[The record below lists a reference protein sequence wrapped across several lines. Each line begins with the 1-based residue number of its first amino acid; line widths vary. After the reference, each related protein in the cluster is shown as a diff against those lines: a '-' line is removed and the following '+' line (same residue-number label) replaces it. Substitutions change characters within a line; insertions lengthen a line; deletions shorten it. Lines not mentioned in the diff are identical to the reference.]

1 MKLSLCLMFKHLA
14 DDKWLGQ
21 KKLPAMIVWKKI
33 SKSHHLALD
42 HWITDSLSL
51 LTLTWPI
58 RQEAVGL
65 KEKISTKTR
74 WRSSFWNWTM
84 KEKKEILVMYFY
96 CDLVA
101 DKKWRI
107 IRKKKSTSFYPLH
120 HQLSNNL
127 FGLQTIGENQISV
140 VSLSFWTKTWTVII
154 HPRPKTATPVFS
166 PSRKIK
172 SKYKKKICLRL
183 WSISVNFCFCLSY
196 SLVFQNNPQPPFFV
210 SLSTYNFSL
219 SFLSLAFTP

>member
-42 HWITDSLSL
+42 HWKTDSLSL

-84 KEKKEILVMYFY
+84 KEKKRNSSYVLLLWFGGRQ
-96 CDLVA
+96 
-101 DKKWRI
+101 KWRI
-107 IRKKKSTSFYPLH
+107 IRKKSTSFYPLH

-154 HPRPKTATPVFS
+154 HPRPKTATPVFPRQEKS
-166 PSRKIK
+166 NQNTRRK
-172 SKYKKKICLRL
+172 
-183 WSISVNFCFCLSY
+183 
-196 SLVFQNNPQPPFFV
+196 FV
-210 SLSTYNFSL
+210 SDCDQYPLIFVSVFLILL
-219 SFLSLAFTP
+219 SFKTTPSLFFL

>member
-1 MKLSLCLMFKHLA
+1 MTWPKEIACDDSLKKNLKKSPSCIRSLENWLLISTYSHLA
-14 DDKWLGQ
+14 HQTRSCWIKRENLH
-21 KKLPAMIVWKKI
+21 KNEMTVVILKLNDERK
-33 SKSHHLALD
+33 
-42 HWITDSLSL
+42 
-51 LTLTWPI
+51 
-58 RQEAVGL
+58 
-65 KEKISTKTR
+65 
-74 WRSSFWNWTM
+74 
-84 KEKKEILVMYFY
+84 KKEILVMYFY

>member
-1 MKLSLCLMFKHLA
+1 MTWPKEIACDDSLKKKNLKKSPSCIRSLENWLLISTYSHLA
-14 DDKWLGQ
+14 HQTRSCWIKRENLH
-21 KKLPAMIVWKKI
+21 KNEMTVVILKLNDERK
-33 SKSHHLALD
+33 
-42 HWITDSLSL
+42 
-51 LTLTWPI
+51 
-58 RQEAVGL
+58 
-65 KEKISTKTR
+65 
-74 WRSSFWNWTM
+74 
-84 KEKKEILVMYFY
+84 KKEILVMYFY

-166 PSRKIK
+166 PSRKKKIK